1 MASYFN
7 DEHLMLRDMVRE
19 FAKNEV
25 EPIAA
30 ELDQEERFPSE
41 LVEQMSELGLMG
53 IPYPEEYGGAGMDAV
68 AYALAVEELTKAC
81 SSTAITMAAHT
92 SLGTFPIYRFG
103 TDDQKKKYLPK
114 MTSGKW
120 LGAFGLTEPQA
131 GSDASGTKT
140 TAVLDGDEWVVN
152 GAKMFMTNGGHASVI
167 VFTAVT
173 NPDAETVGHGISCF
187 IVEEGTPGLV
197 IGKKEKKMG
206 WRASD
211 TRQVFFEDMRIP
223 GDNLLGELNR
233 GYAQFMETLDG
244 GRISIAAM
252 GLGLAEAAFEAA
264 KKYVNEREAFGQ
276 KIKRFQGVSF
286 PLADMK
292 TKIEAAR
299 HLTYN
304 AAQLKDEGKE
314 FKLEAGMA
322 KLYATELATW
332 ATNQAVQAH
341 GGYGYIK
348 DFPVERYFRD
358 AKILE
363 IGEGTSEIQ
372 RLIIA
377 REVLKD

>member
-1 MASYFN
+1 MSGYFN
-7 DEHLMLRDMVRE
+7 EQHKMIRDMVRD
-19 FAKNEV
+19 FAQNEV

-30 ELDQEERFPSE
+30 ELDQTERFPTE
-41 LVEQMSELGLMG
+41 LVEQMGELGLMG
-53 IPYPEEYGGAGMDAV
+53 IPYPEEYGGAGMDTIS
-68 AYALAVEELTKAC
+68 YALAIEELTKAC

-92 SLGTFPIYRFG
+92 SLGTFPIFRFG
-103 TDDQKKKYLPK
+103 TDEQKQKYLPK
-114 MTSGKW
+114 MTSGEW

-131 GSDASGTKT
+131 GSDASGTQT
-140 TAVLDGDEWVVN
+140 TAVPDGDEWVVN
-152 GAKMFMTNGGHASVI
+152 GGKMFMTNGGEAGVI

-173 NPDAETVGHGISCF
+173 DPDAKGSDGISCF
-187 IVEEGTPGLV
+187 VVEAGTPGLV

-211 TRQVFFEDMRIP
+211 TRQVHFEDMRIP
-223 GDNLLGELNR
+223 KENLLGEINR

-252 GLGLAEAAFEAA
+252 GLGLAEAAFEASR
-264 KKYVNEREAFGQ
+264 KYVNEREAFGK

-286 PLADMK
+286 PLADMRM
-292 TKIEAAR
+292 KIEAAH

-304 AAQLKDEGKE
+304 AARLKDEGKD

-322 KLYATELATW
+322 KLYTSELATW
-332 ATNQAVQAH
+332 ATNQAVQTH

-358 AKILE
+358 AKVLE

-377 REVLKD
+377 REVLKE